1 MSSLERQSAKLGL
14 IMQCLLSCAFSEA
27 EEAWLFAAGVA
38 ASPDPASPDP
48 AWAEYIYWPD
58 RYGLDG
64 SVATAVAKAFAYQP
78 IVPSTS

>member
-1 MSSLERQSAKLGL
+1 MPSLERQSAKLGL
-14 IMQCLLSCAFSEA
+14 IMECLLSCAFSEA
-27 EEAWLFAAGVA
+27 EEAWLFAAGSA
-38 ASPDPASPDP
+38 TSPDP
-48 AWAEYIYWPD
+48 AWADYIYWPD